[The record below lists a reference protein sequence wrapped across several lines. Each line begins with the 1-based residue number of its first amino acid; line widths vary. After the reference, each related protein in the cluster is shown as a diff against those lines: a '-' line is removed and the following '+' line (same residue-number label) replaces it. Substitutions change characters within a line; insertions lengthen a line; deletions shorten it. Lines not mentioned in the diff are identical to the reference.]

1 MSLRD
6 KLEVLY
12 QLCDALCRLQ
22 IVDESDENFGAIRCI
37 ACNTLHTRAGEA
49 VYPLAVA
56 YKHSGKEKYLMA
68 AIRLGNWLVSEQREE
83 GFWYETPEKW
93 TGTTTFQLLALSAAY
108 LVLKDKL
115 SIYSRELWKQAIAR
129 AANWLIS
136 VMSETFANINYSA
149 TTSASLALSYKI
161 LRRPE
166 YLIKAKELAHLVVKK
181 INEEGFIVGE
191 GAIEN
196 GRRTGID
203 LGYNLDMSLGT
214 LALYCL
220 ITKDDLVKRKILKA
234 LKTHLLF
241 VYPDGSIDDSWGS
254 RSYKWT
260 TYGSKTAHGCQMAFD
275 LLADEDPRFAVA
287 SSLNL
292 AYLRKMIRRGLVGYG
307 PHSWIHDPSFT
318 PCIYPTFTRAE
329 NLAFAI
335 EYGAAPKKRSPIP
348 SQKKN
353 WFKYFSSINV
363 VLVRTDEY
371 MATVTAYSYNYGY
384 KDRRYITLPTGG
396 CISNLWWKGYGLMQ
410 TSSQTVYERPEPMHM
425 PIERDLLPLTPR
437 IEYYE
442 NEEYYTNLYEING
455 KLSLHSG
462 KGVIIS
468 VSCRGSLKSRNFEN
482 SGINY
487 ILTYEFYSRK
497 LVKRLKL
504 ECEQYQLKGIKVIE
518 PIVKDPDVRF
528 VKKNRYTVLIEKN
541 NETWIFQLLSGRG
554 ELFLGVDEEKYWC
567 PFPSIECF
575 PISIGSIKSREIT
588 YAIIHNFTSS

>member
-1 MSLRD
+1 MSLRS
-6 KLEVLY
+6 KLKTLY
-12 QLCDALCRLQ
+12 QLCDTLCKLQ
-22 IVDESDENFGAIRCI
+22 IIDEQDENFGAIQCI
-37 ACNTLHTRAGEA
+37 ACNTIHTRAGEA

-56 YKHSGKEKYLMA
+56 YKHSGEKKYLVA
-68 AIRLGNWLVSEQREE
+68 AIRLGDWLVSEQKEE

-93 TGTTTFQLLALSAAY
+93 TGTTTFQLLSLSAAY
-108 LVLKDKL
+108 LILKDKL
-115 SIYSRELWKQAIAR
+115 STKSHKLWRQAIAR
-129 AANWLIS
+129 AADWLMS

-149 TTSASLALSYKI
+149 TTSASLALSYKV
-161 LRRPE
+161 LKRPE
-166 YLIKAKELAHLVVKK
+166 YLVKARELAHLVVKK

-196 GRRTGID
+196 NRRTGID

-214 LALYCL
+214 LALYSL
-220 ITKDDLVKRKILKA
+220 ITKDDLVKRKVLKA
-234 LKTHLLF
+234 LKTHLFF

-275 LLADEDPRFAVA
+275 LLADEDPRFATA
-287 SSLNL
+287 SHLNL
-292 AYLRKMIRRGLVGYG
+292 VYLRKMIRGGLVGYG

-335 EYGAAPKKRSPIP
+335 EYGITPEKKSPIP

-384 KDRRYITLPTGG
+384 KDRRYITSPTGG
-396 CISNLWWKGYGLMQ
+396 CISNLWWKNYGLMQ
-410 TSSQTVYERPEPMHM
+410 TSSQTVYEPHEIMHM
-425 PIERDLLPLTPR
+425 PVEKNLLPLTPR
-437 IEYYE
+437 IDYFK
-442 NEEYYTNLYEING
+442 NGEYYTNLYETSG
-455 KLSLHSG
+455 KLSLHSSEEAT
-462 KGVIIS
+462 IS
-468 VSCRGSLKSRNFEN
+468 VSCRGNLKSRNFED

-487 ILTYEFYSRK
+487 TLIYDFYDRK
-497 LVKRLKL
+497 LVKRIKLK
-504 ECEQYQLKGIKVIE
+504 CEQYKLKGIKVIE
-518 PIVKDPDVRF
+518 PIVKDPSTRF
-528 VKKNRYTVLIEKN
+528 IKRNKYTVLIEKN
-541 NETWIFQLLSGRG
+541 NETWVFQLLSGRG
-554 ELFLGVDEEKYWC
+554 EVTLGVGEEKYWC

-575 PISIGSIKSREIT
+575 PICIDSIESTEIA
-588 YAIIHNFTSS
+588 YAITHSSAFF